1 MIISLP
7 FTPPSLNSLYP
18 SSRSGIRFK
27 SKRYKAFIDDFAL
40 YVPESNPILLQG
52 DLEVEINLYFG
63 DKRRHDIDNFN
74 KAILDTLVLYEV
86 IGDDNQITRLVVE
99 KYYQK
104 GKPETIIEI
113 KSI

>member
-1 MIISLP
+1 MVISFP

-18 SSRSGIRFK
+18 SSNGRRFK
-27 SKRYKAFIDDFAL
+27 SKRYKAFIERFAL
-40 YVPESNPILLQG
+40 YVPDRNPTLLNG
-52 DLEVEINLYFG
+52 DLHVEINLYFA

-104 GKPETIIEI
+104 NKPETIIEI